1 LNYAEARA
9 QITPTSAFYSSP
21 IADVVDQAS
30 ETILGHLAKRNPF
43 ALDALQR
50 NAWLSQI
57 DLVRTQLGA
66 FEGWIAF
73 EFAIPRMGKR
83 ADVVL
88 VTAGIV
94 FVIEFKVGSH
104 QFDAAAFDQ
113 VMDYALD
120 LKNFHAGSHD
130 RRIVPIVVATMA
142 GEAPFEL
149 TWGSGGVA
157 APIGSNGDNLGKFVA
172 QVIKQTPAQA
182 GLAGE
187 QWSRTGYKP
196 TPTIIEAAQ
205 ALYQG
210 HRVENITRSD
220 AGAKNLSETAACLAE
235 IIEDAKA
242 YQRKSICFVTGV
254 PGAGKTL
261 AGLNL
266 VTLRT
271 KAHEEEHAVF
281 LSGNGPLVE
290 VLREA
295 LARDEYGRQKERGQ
309 KSKKADAARKVNSFV
324 QNIMHF
330 RDNNLTTTEPPIE
343 RVAVFDE
350 AQRAWDMNHL
360 AKFMGQKRGQPD
372 FQMSEPEFLI
382 SVMDRH
388 KGWCVI
394 ICLVGGGQEINAG
407 EAGLTEWFS
416 ALKRSFRGWKV
427 YTSEQLAHR
436 DYHWGQ
442 DLTASLEGLNSQA
455 LPALH
460 LAVSVRSF
468 RVEKLSE
475 FVGAVVAGEAKE
487 ARAIYQSIKATY
499 PIVVTRELGQARGWL
514 RSRARGSERVGLVA
528 SSGASR
534 LKPEGINV
542 HEKIDATTWFLN
554 GRDDVRSSYYMED
567 PATEFDIQGLEL
579 DWAGVCWDADFRAVD
594 GKWQCFRFSGT
605 RWQNVNDE
613 GRRIYLA
620 NAYRVLLTRARQ
632 GMIIYVPRG
641 DSVDATRPPS
651 FYDGTAA
658 FLAEC
663 GVPLREQSD

>member
-1 LNYAEARA
+1 MNG
-9 QITPTSAFYSSP
+9 AFYSSS
-21 IADVVDQAS
+21 IQDLVDLTPDA
-30 ETILGHLAKRNPF
+30 ILGRLAKQNPF

-57 DLVRTQLGA
+57 ELARAQFGGLD
-66 FEGWIAF
+66 GWIAF

-83 ADVVL
+83 ADVV
-88 VTAGIV
+88 VTTAGIV
-94 FVIEFKVGSH
+94 FVIEFKVGSD
-104 QFDAAAFDQ
+104 QFDAAALDQ
-113 VMDYALD
+113 VVDYALD

-142 GEAPFEL
+142 ANPSFEL
-149 TWGSGGVA
+149 AWQNDGVA
-157 APIGSNGDNLGKFVA
+157 SPVKSNGDNLREILGRV
-172 QVIKQTPAQA
+172 VREIPKQADLDGA
-182 GLAGE
+182 

-210 HRVENITRSD
+210 HRVEDITRSD
-220 AGAKNLSETAACLAE
+220 AGAKNLSQTAACLAE

-242 YQRKSICFVTGV
+242 HRRKAICFVTGV

-295 LARDEYGRQKERGQ
+295 LARDEHAQLKERGE
-309 KSKKADAARKVNSFV
+309 KSKKSDALRKVKSFV

-330 RDNNLTTTEPPIE
+330 RDSNLVTSEPPIE

-350 AQRAWDMNHL
+350 AQRAWDAKHL
-360 AKFMGQKRGQPD
+360 ANFMSQKKGQTN

-388 KGWCVI
+388 DGWCTI
-394 ICLVGGGQEINAG
+394 ICLIGGGQEINAG

-416 ALKRSFRGWKV
+416 ALQRSFRNWKV

-442 DLTASLEGLNSQA
+442 DLPALLAGLESQSM
-455 LPALH
+455 PALH

-468 RVEKLSE
+468 RAEKLSA
-475 FVGAVVAGEAKE
+475 FVGALVAGEAKE
-487 ARAIYQSIKATY
+487 AKALYQAIKDTY
-499 PIVVTRELGQARGWL
+499 PIVLTRKLGQARQWL
-514 RSRARGSERVGLVA
+514 RDRARGSERIGLVA

-542 HEKIDATTWFLN
+542 HEKIEATTWFLN
-554 GRDDVRSSYYMED
+554 GKDDVRSSYYMED

-579 DWAGVCWDADFRAVD
+579 DWVGVCWDADFRSVD
-594 GKWQCFRFSGT
+594 GRWQFYRFSGT
-605 RWQNVNDE
+605 RWQNVNDDN
-613 GRRIYLA
+613 RKIYLT

-632 GMIIYVPRG
+632 GMVIYIPRG
-641 DSVDATRPPS
+641 DAIDATRPPA
-651 FYDGTAA
+651 FYEGTAA
-658 FLAEC
+658 FLVEC
-663 GVPLREQSD
+663 GLPLLDRGN

>member
-1 LNYAEARA
+1 MAN
-9 QITPTSAFYSSP
+9 AFYSSS
-21 IADVVDQAS
+21 ISQLVDQSS
-30 ETILGHLAKRNPF
+30 EAILGQLAKRNPF

-57 DLVRTQLGA
+57 DVAQRQLRDVD
-66 FEGWIAF
+66 GWVAF

-88 VTAGIV
+88 LVAGIV
-94 FVIEFKVGSH
+94 FVIEFKVGSA
-104 QFDAAAFDQ
+104 QFDRSAFDQ
-113 VMDYALD
+113 VLDYALD

-130 RRIVPIVVATMA
+130 RPIVPIVAATGA
-142 GEAPFEL
+142 EAAPFQL
-149 TWGSGGVA
+149 TWEPDGVA
-157 APIGSNGDNLGKFVA
+157 HPIASNGNNLSAIIAKAVE
-172 QVIKQTPAQA
+172 QRPVEA
-182 GLAGE
+182 GLDAE

-210 HRVENITRSD
+210 HRVEDITRSD
-220 AGAKNLSETAACLAE
+220 AGAKNLAGTAACLGNV
-235 IIEDAKA
+235 IEDAKA
-242 YQRKSICFVTGV
+242 HNRKAICFVTGV

-295 LARDEYGRQKERGQ
+295 LARDEYGRLKERGQ
-309 KSKKADAARKVNSFV
+309 KTKKSDASRKVNSFV

-330 RDNNLTTTEPPIE
+330 RDSNLVASDPPIE
-343 RVAVFDE
+343 RVVVFDE

-360 AKFMGQKRGQPD
+360 AKFMGQKRGQPN

-388 KGWCVI
+388 QGWCVV

-416 ALKRSFRGWKV
+416 ALKRSFRGWKI

-442 DLTASLEGLNSQA
+442 DLSAELDGLDVQFA
-455 LPALH
+455 PALH

-468 RVEKLSE
+468 RAEKLSE
-475 FVGAVVAGEAKE
+475 FVGALVAGEDDE
-487 ARAIYQSIKATY
+487 ARQLYQAIRASY
-499 PIVVTRELGQARGWL
+499 PIVVTRSLTQARQWL
-514 RSRARGSERVGLVA
+514 RNRARGSERFGLVA

-542 HEKIDATTWFLN
+542 HEKIDAPTWFLN
-554 GRDDVRSSYYMED
+554 GHDDVRSSYYMED

-579 DWAGVCWDADFRAVD
+579 DWAGVCWDADFRSID
-594 GKWQCFRFSGT
+594 GKWQFHRFSGT

-613 GRRIYLA
+613 NRRAYLT

-632 GMIIYVPRG
+632 GMIVYVPTG
-641 DSVDATRPPS
+641 DVIDATRPPPY
-651 FYDGTAA
+651 YDGTAA
-658 FLAEC
+658 FLSRC
-663 GVPLREQSD
+663 GLSILDAV